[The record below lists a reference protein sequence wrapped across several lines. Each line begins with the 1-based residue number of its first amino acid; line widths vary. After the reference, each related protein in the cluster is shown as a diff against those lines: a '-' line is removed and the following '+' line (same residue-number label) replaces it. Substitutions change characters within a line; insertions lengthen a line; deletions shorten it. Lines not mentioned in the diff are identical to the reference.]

1 YSSVLIDD
9 STRPRRFQIHSLNP
23 EFFRRSRAPR
33 RFDEK
38 LQNELYMTQDEKERR
53 EHQPWVMAHQLF
65 NKVARQHRHYGN
77 ATSARI

>member
-1 YSSVLIDD
+1 
-9 STRPRRFQIHSLNP
+9 
-23 EFFRRSRAPR
+23 RAPR

-53 EHQPWVMAHQLF
+53 EHQPWVMARQLF
-65 NKVARQHRHYGN
+65 NKVVRQHRHYGN